1 MCECRIIQ
9 QTQIAD
15 KKEMPMAKL
24 LLCLAIIFG
33 AASFAFYTATNGA
46 AGDAPNWASTV
57 CTAVQPLCQSPGTA
71 AIAATVLAVFWILF
85 AFLSSARD

>member
-1 MCECRIIQ
+1 
-9 QTQIAD
+9 
-15 KKEMPMAKL
+15 MAKL
-24 LLCLAIIFG
+24 LLLLAIICG
-33 AASFAFYTATNGA
+33 AASFAFYTANGA

-85 AFLSSARD
+85 ACLSSARD

>member
-1 MCECRIIQ
+1 
-9 QTQIAD
+9 
-15 KKEMPMAKL
+15 MAKL
-24 LLCLAIIFG
+24 LLLLAIICG
-33 AASFAFYTATNGA
+33 AAIFAFYTAIGA
-46 AGDAPNWASTV
+46 VGDAPNWASTV

>member
-1 MCECRIIQ
+1 
-9 QTQIAD
+9 
-15 KKEMPMAKL
+15 MAKL

-46 AGDAPNWASTV
+46 AGNAAPNWASTV

-85 AFLSSARD
+85 ALLSSARD